1 VAISLFVQELCVNK
15 KQEKNQSI
23 SDLETN
29 SRTELEN
36 EAASDPSAQT
46 SEANET
52 ERALAAKTEEAQTL
66 HDKYLRLAAEFDNYK
81 RLAQRDQREHA
92 KFANENILKELLPV
106 VDNLERAIGFAKGGS
121 GSDGLIQGVELTH
134 KQFIETLGK
143 FGVRPINSMGEMFDP
158 SRHQAV
164 AHVPSPGAAGNTV
177 VEEYQKGYQLHDRVL
192 RPAMVAV
199 AAPSES
205 SGMPNESPHASY

>member
-1 VAISLFVQELCVNK
+1 MNK
-15 KQEKNQSI
+15 KQQNSDINSGLEKDTRAEHEKEPAAET
-23 SDLETN
+23 SDRIPEV
-29 SRTELEN
+29 
-36 EAASDPSAQT
+36 
-46 SEANET
+46 NET
-52 ERALAAKTEEAQTL
+52 ERALAVKIEEAQAL
-66 HDKYLRLAAEFDNYK
+66 QNRYLRLAAEFDNYK

-121 GSDGLIQGVELTH
+121 GSDGLLQGVELTH
-134 KQFIETLGK
+134 KQFIETLSK
-143 FGVRPINSMGEMFDP
+143 FGVRPIHSRGEMFDP

-164 AHVPSPGAAGNTV
+164 AHVPSPGAVENTV

-205 SGMPNESPHASY
+205 SGMPNEAPHASS